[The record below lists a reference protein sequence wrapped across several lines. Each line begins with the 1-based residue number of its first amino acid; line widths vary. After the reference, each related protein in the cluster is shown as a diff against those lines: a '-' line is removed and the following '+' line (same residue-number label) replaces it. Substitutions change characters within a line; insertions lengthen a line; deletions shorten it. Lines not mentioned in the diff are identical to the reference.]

1 MKAHK
6 RKVNMK
12 VLCRE
17 QSERESKEKY
27 FPSELAQ
34 IVLLWCISRQ
44 HLRATCRKSI
54 EMCTRRS
61 SVSKEAKGERKTF
74 SSFPFTS
81 HSMEY
86 SWDPCSTFHDGM
98 RRYSQNREK
107 CEKLSACIFHLS
119 VVLFS
124 GRRTYSFLPPFDEHI
139 NSPWVPCCSQ
149 ILHSRCVHCSPHNP
163 NKKGKENSRRE
174 KGKKNF
180 FQLSTLFRN
189 YFLCFFIFPS
199 FPFQSF
205 ASIS

>member
-1 MKAHK
+1 MSRAERARIEGKIF
-6 RKVNMK
+6 
-12 VLCRE
+12 
-17 QSERESKEKY
+17 SERACANC
-27 FPSELAQ
+27 F
-34 IVLLWCISRQ
+34 IVMYITSAFARNMPKIHWNVYTTIVGFER
-44 HLRATCRKSI
+44 
-54 EMCTRRS
+54 
-61 SVSKEAKGERKTF
+61 GEGRTENF
-74 SSFPFTS
+74 FFLSLYTL

-149 ILHSRCVHCSPHNP
+149 ILHSRCVHCSPYNP